1 MSHRALVTGSSRGIG
16 AATAVALAAAGHRV
30 VVNYLQ
36 DENAACE
43 VVDQIR
49 EAGGIA
55 HAVGF
60 DVSDARAVERAL
72 QQLDV
77 RKDPIDILV
86 NNAGVIQDTVLAGM
100 RPAQWRTVVAT
111 SLDGFYNVTQPLM
124 VPMIRLRWGR
134 IINIVSNSGL
144 SGNRGQVNYSAAKA
158 GLVGATKAL
167 AKEVAGRGITVNAV
181 CPGLIDTD
189 MLRSAEVDP
198 LLTRVALG
206 RVGTPEEVARAI
218 CFLASDRASY
228 ITGHVLRVDGGFA

>member
-189 MLRSAEVDP
+189 MLRSAEVEP

>member
-124 VPMIRLRWGR
+124 LPMIRSRWGR
-134 IINIVSNSGL
+134 IINVVSNSGL

-189 MLRSAEVDP
+189 MLRSAETGP

-206 RVGTPEEVARAI
+206 RMGTATEVARAI
-218 CFLASDRASY
+218 CFLASDQASY